1 MGTYIL
7 HPKKSPLKMENLN
20 EDLSNFENES
30 NDSVQSYED
39 MTVAELKELAAEKDI
54 NIASNLKRAEIIEV
68 IMESEV

>member
-1 MGTYIL
+1 
-7 HPKKSPLKMENLN
+7 MENLN

-54 NIASNLKRAEIIEV
+54 NIASNLKKSEIIEFIIKSGV
-68 IMESEV
+68 

>member
-1 MGTYIL
+1 
-7 HPKKSPLKMENLN
+7 MENLN

-68 IMESEV
+68 IM

>member
-1 MGTYIL
+1 
-7 HPKKSPLKMENLN
+7 MENLD

-30 NDSVQSYED
+30 NDSVQSYEY

-54 NIASNLKRAEIIEV
+54 NIAYNLKKSEIIEI

>member
-1 MGTYIL
+1 
-7 HPKKSPLKMENLN
+7 MENLN

-54 NIASNLKRAEIIEV
+54 NIASNLKKSEIIEV
-68 IMESEV
+68 IMEGEV

>member
-1 MGTYIL
+1 
-7 HPKKSPLKMENLN
+7 MENLN

>member
-1 MGTYIL
+1 
-7 HPKKSPLKMENLN
+7 MENLY
-20 EDLSNFENES
+20 EDLSNSENES

-54 NIASNLKRAEIIEV
+54 NIASNLKKSEIIEV

>member
-1 MGTYIL
+1 
-7 HPKKSPLKMENLN
+7 MENLN

-30 NDSVQSYED
+30 NDSVQSYDD

-54 NIASNLKRAEIIEV
+54 NIASNLKKSEIIEV